1 MKLYQRIAQTLS
13 AIRNC
18 EASGN
23 TVWLENH
30 RETVRSLCAKHFPH
44 GSGFDSGC
52 KLEPESTPNRLVI
65 SADFHHMDEHGFYD
79 GWTTHK
85 VIVSPDLCFDYVLRI
100 TGRDKRNIKD
110 FISDTFYSVLSID
123 VE

>member
-1 MKLYQRIAQTLS
+1 MKLYQRIAQLLS

-18 EASGN
+18 EDSGN
-23 TVWLENH
+23 LEWLENH
-30 RETVRSLCAKHFPH
+30 QDTIDALCKEHFPH

-52 KLEPESTPNRLVI
+52 KLEPESTPNRLII
-65 SADFHHMDEHGFYD
+65 SANFHHMDENGFYD
-79 GWTTHK
+79 GWTTHT

-110 FISDTFYSVLSID
+110 YISDTFYAVLSID